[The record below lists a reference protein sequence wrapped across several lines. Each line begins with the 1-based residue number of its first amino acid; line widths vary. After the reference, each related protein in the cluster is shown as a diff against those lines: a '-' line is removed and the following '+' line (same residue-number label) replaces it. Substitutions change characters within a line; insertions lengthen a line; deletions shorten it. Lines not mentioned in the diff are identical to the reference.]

1 MPLAL
6 NMLIKPCLDPEST
19 HAAPQPVQWH
29 EALHCGCS
37 SRSLHTCK
45 PPHIVSD
52 ILIWHLQ
59 GYTAQQRGPD
69 VHMSDARPVQA
80 DRRMDRRGRG
90 SRDRADVRRQ
100 RFDDRVAAPIDN
112 GRYAQV
118 PAFTMLPIHHG
129 MKSVT

>member
-1 MPLAL
+1 
-6 NMLIKPCLDPEST
+6 
-19 HAAPQPVQWH
+19 
-29 EALHCGCS
+29 
-37 SRSLHTCK
+37 
-45 PPHIVSD
+45 
-52 ILIWHLQ
+52 
-59 GYTAQQRGPD
+59 